1 MAKENLTVQ
10 RVQDFTCPPEQSQ
23 AFLWDTKSQG
33 LALRVTRSG
42 VKTYI
47 FQSKIKGLG
56 TDPRIAIG
64 SPDTWKLPEAREQA
78 RLYKLM
84 TDKGQ
89 DPREVEEA
97 KRNAEA
103 TAKAEQARTNS
114 RESLTLGDVWPTY
127 LADRKPHWSD
137 GHYNNHVNLSAEGG
151 KDKKR
156 GKGKT
161 ITGALYPLMKTR
173 LSDLNSDCIA
183 AWMEKEAETRATSAA
198 QGFRILRAFIRWAD
212 DIDAY
217 KGIIPKGSYSARK
230 VRDATPAPE
239 AKQGDS
245 LQREQL
251 QAWFAGV
258 SGLTNQTRAA
268 YLQALLL
275 TGARRSELTE
285 LRWENVDFE
294 WNTILIGDKIEG
306 TRTIPLPP
314 YLSILLYRLPRIN
327 EWVFASTQS
336 ESGHIEEPKDA
347 HRKALIAAGLPH
359 LTIHGLRRSFGTL
372 AEWLDVPVG
381 VVAQINGHK
390 PSALAERHYRRR
402 PIDML
407 RHWHT
412 KIENWILEEAQVAWK
427 PSN

>member
-1 MAKENLTVQ
+1 MAKENLTAV
-10 RVQDFTCPPEQSQ
+10 RVQEFTCPPEQSQ
-23 AFLWDTKSQG
+23 AFLWDTKSPG

-42 VKTYI
+42 IKTYI
-47 FQSKIKGLG
+47 FQAKIRGLG
-56 TDPRIAIG
+56 TDPRIPIG
-64 SPDTWKLPEAREQA
+64 SPDTWKIPEAREQA

-84 TDKGQ
+84 TDKGE
-89 DPREVEEA
+89 DPREVEA
-97 KRNAEA
+97 AARSAQA
-103 TAKAEQARTNS
+103 IASAEQARIVT
-114 RESLTLGDVWPTY
+114 RESVTLGDVWPTY
-127 LADRKPHWSD
+127 LADRKPLWSE

-161 ITGALYPLMKTR
+161 VKGPLYALMAVL
-173 LSDLNSDCIA
+173 LSDLTSDRIA
-183 AWMEKEAETRATSAA
+183 EWMAKEAETRATSAA
-198 QGFRILRAFIRWAD
+198 LSFRILRAFIRWAED
-212 DIDAY
+212 VPAY
-217 KGIIPKGSYSARK
+217 SGIIPNGSYSSRK
-230 VRDATPAPE
+230 VRDATPAPT
-239 AKQGDS
+239 AKPGDS

-251 QAWFAGV
+251 ELWFKGV
-258 SGLTNQTRAA
+258 QSLDNKIRAA

-275 TGARRSELTE
+275 TGARRTELTE
-285 LRWENVDFE
+285 LRWDNVSFE
-294 WNTILIGDKIEG
+294 WNTMLIGDKVEG

-327 EWVFASTQS
+327 KWVFASTQS

-347 HRKALIAAGLPH
+347 HSKALKAACLPH

-372 AEWLDVPVG
+372 AEWVDVPVG

-407 RHWHT
+407 RYWHV
-412 KIENWILEEAQVAWK
+412 KIEDWILEEAKVAWK